1 MILARHIWW
10 FFGLLVSV
18 SAAAWWIGLTTR
30 DSSAPDFIHIVK
42 LGNVESIV
50 AVFGNLR
57 PDRSVEVGAQV
68 SGQLEKLH
76 VWEGKEVDAGD
87 LVAEIDATVQRS
99 RVEEREASLRAQEAQ
114 LVSHRSKL
122 ELAKANAG
130 RQTRLLAE
138 DATSQASFDSAQDRV
153 VSWEANLVRLQ
164 SEIDRSRASL
174 ASEEA
179 LLGYSRIY
187 APISGRVIDLRMS
200 EGQTL
205 ISTQQTPVIMVIA
218 DLDTMIVAASVPEA
232 DISKIEPGMETYLV
246 TVGGGMRQWEAVLGQ
261 ILPNPKVQDN
271 VVRYT
276 TLFRVDNSD
285 GTLLPNMTAQVFI
298 VTASARD
305 VLIVPFAALL
315 ASEQGAQGVVQASND
330 PETGRSAQVRV
341 MLEGGETELRNI
353 RVGVTSRTDAEV
365 LSGLS
370 EGERVVVGGP

>member
-1 MILARHIWW
+1 M
-10 FFGLLVSV
+10 
-18 SAAAWWIGLTTR
+18 
-30 DSSAPDFIHIVK
+30 
-42 LGNVESIV
+42 V

-76 VWEGKEVDAGD
+76 VWEGKKVDAGD

-122 ELAKANAG
+122 ELAKANAR
-130 RQTRLLAE
+130 RQTLLIAE
-138 DATSQASFDSAQDRV
+138 GATSQTSFDSAQDQV

-187 APISGRVIDLRMS
+187 APISGRVIDLQMT

-205 ISTQQTPVIMVIA
+205 IATQQTPVIMVIA
-218 DLDTMIVAASVPEA
+218 DLDTMIVEASVPEA
-232 DISKIEPGMETYLV
+232 DIAKIEPGMETYLA
-246 TVGGGMRQWEAVLGQ
+246 TVGGGMRQWEAVLGE
-261 ILPNPKVQDN
+261 ILPNPRVEEN

-285 GTLLPNMTAQVFI
+285 GALLPNMTARVFI
-298 VTASARD
+298 ITSSARN
-305 VLIVPFAALL
+305 VLTVPFAAVVGG
-315 ASEQGAQGVVQASND
+315 EHGAQGVGPASSS
-330 PETGRSAQVRV
+330 PEMGRLAQVRV
-341 MLEGGETELRNI
+341 MLEGGETELREI
-353 RVGVTSRTDAEV
+353 RIGVTSRVSAEV
-365 LSGLS
+365 LSGLG
-370 EGERVVVGGP
+370 EGERVIVGAL